1 VFRIGEAGDPDA
13 EAILS
18 TIDFFTPVVESP
30 FDFGRIA
37 AANALSDIYAM
48 GGEALFA
55 LNVAGF
61 PVAKLPLAVL
71 EEILRGGAEIAHE
84 AGMPILG
91 GHTTDFDVPMYGLA
105 VTGRIRASAI
115 RRNVGAHPG
124 DALVLTKSIG
134 TGVLTAGLRASA
146 LKGKALLGFGTKSRL
161 LSPDEEDAALRSM
174 VRLNRSAARAADGL
188 AISSCTDVTGYGL
201 LGHLGEV
208 LRGSGVAAEL
218 TMSTIP
224 LLAGARRLAAQ
235 GFVPEG
241 TRKNLDAFRPGL
253 AIGAGISEVDL
264 LLLADAQTSGGLLFT
279 LPPDQAVGLVHRARD
294 GGDMPSTIIGRIMV
308 GEPGRIGIES

>member
-1 VFRIGEAGDPDA
+1 M
-13 EAILS
+13 
-18 TIDFFTPVVESP
+18 VESP

-55 LNVAGF
+55 LNVVGF
-61 PVAKLPLAVL
+61 PAAKLPLEVL
-71 EEILRGGAEIAHE
+71 GEILRGGAEIARE

-105 VTGRIRASAI
+105 VTGRIRSSAV
-115 RRNVGAHPG
+115 RRNIGAKPG

-134 TGVLTAGLRASA
+134 TGVVTSGLRARA
-146 LKGKALLGFGTKSRL
+146 MKGKSLLGFGAKSPL
-161 LSPDEEDAALRSM
+161 LSPGEEDAALRSM
-174 VRLNRSAARAADGL
+174 VRLNRGAARAADGL

-208 LRGSGVAAEL
+208 LRGSGVAAGL
-218 TMSTIP
+218 TMSAVP
-224 LLAGARRLAAQ
+224 LLPGTRRLAAQ

-241 TRKNLDAFRPGL
+241 TRKNLAAFRPGL
-253 AIGAGISEVDL
+253 DIGADISEVDL

-279 LPPDQAVGLVHRARD
+279 LPPDQAAELVRRARE
-294 GGDMPSTIIGRIMV
+294 GGDIPSIVIGRIMA
-308 GEPGRIGIES
+308 GEPGRIGIEI